1 MIILILID
9 QLILFLITLALA
21 IFYYVLY
28 PTTSQGYHVVQ
39 RLRYT
44 ACFKRTCRGFAP
56 ETRLRVMPSPCP
68 HRDPNHV
75 GLSENS

>member
-9 QLILFLITLALA
+9 QLILLLITLALA
-21 IFYYVLY
+21 MFYYGLY
-28 PTTSQGYHVVQ
+28 PTTSQGYDVVQ

-56 ETRLRVMPSPCP
+56 RASQGDVIPCP
-68 HRDPNHV
+68 HRDPNNV
-75 GLSENS
+75 GLSENVV